1 MYKVWVI
8 EYFIKLC
15 RVCSQKEERKIDQT
29 TEQGDQDSKS

>member
-8 EYFIKLC
+8 EYFMKLWC
-15 RVCSQKEERKIDQT
+15 QKEEHKIDQT